1 MVFRPRWPNG
11 STSTHT
17 HRALLAGEAACVVDP
32 FTAEGIRP
40 SIFSGMKAA
49 EAIAQALQGDDEALP
64 RYSDVMNREWGEEM
78 RWARRLARVV
88 YQAPGLVYRL
98 GVKRPSST
106 LTMTKIF
113 TGELRYA
120 DVVQR
125 AVDRLIDW
133 SSTSSDTVAGGC

>member
-1 MVFRPRWPNG
+1 
-11 STSTHT
+11 
-17 HRALLAGEAACVVDP
+17 
-32 FTAEGIRP
+32 
-40 SIFSGMKAA
+40 MKAA

-125 AVDRLIDW
+125 AVDRLVIN
-133 SSTSSDTVAGGC
+133 VIRHGCWGLLNGLLSPADPLRCF